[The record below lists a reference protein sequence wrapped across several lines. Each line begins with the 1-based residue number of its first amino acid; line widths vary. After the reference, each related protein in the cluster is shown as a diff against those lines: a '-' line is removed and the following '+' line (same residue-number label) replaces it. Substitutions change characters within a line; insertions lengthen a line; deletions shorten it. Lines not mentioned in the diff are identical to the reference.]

1 MPDLDPRK
9 ERTKKR
15 VRIGAFIA
23 ASSTVITTALLQPG
37 PQWVLLAVGVAAAIA
52 VAASADLPR
61 GRGRDGRA
69 EAQSLPMMPDIDP
82 REVRRKKRG
91 RVSAFIGS
99 CTMAISALFQ
109 PGWEWLPL
117 AVGVSA
123 AIAVAASADL
133 PGGSGRD
140 GGLTGRALI
149 LLIRDRTV
157 TGSRGSGSGSGSGS
171 GLTGPGR
178 DDDDG
183 PVDAT
188 AHQWRM
194 LAAVSRLMPRPA
206 GRRWLAEAESLL
218 SEILPVRRGAAIRS
232 YLLSAP
238 LLVVMMWARE
248 AQRRARL
255 GPRRPG

>member
-1 MPDLDPRK
+1 MPDLDSRK
-9 ERTKKR
+9 ERTKNR

-23 ASSTVITTALLQPG
+23 ASTTVITTALLQPG

-61 GRGRDGRA
+61 GGGRGGLA
-69 EAQSLPMMPDIDP
+69 EAQSLRTMPGIDP

-99 CTMAISALFQ
+99 STMAISALFQ

-133 PGGSGRD
+133 PGRSGRD
-140 GGLTGRALI
+140 SGLTGRALI
-149 LLIRDRTV
+149 LLIRDGTV
-157 TGSRGSGSGSGSGS
+157 TGSRGSGSGSGSG
-171 GLTGPGR
+171 LAGPGR

-183 PVDAT
+183 LVDAT

-238 LLVVMMWARE
+238 WLVVMMWARE